1 VSPRYHR
8 LPSLE
13 VELDGQSRPAL
24 LHWRGSELRV
34 EVCGQWRIDEPW
46 GRPVQRDYF
55 QLRTLDRGTRR
66 DDDERQPQLLLLVF
80 LDRLT
85 GTWHLERL
93 YD

>member
-1 VSPRYHR
+1 MSPRYHR

-13 VELDGQSRPAL
+13 VEPDGLGRPAL
-24 LHWRGSELRV
+24 LRWRGARVPV
-34 EVCGQWRIDEPW
+34 EVCGQWRVDEPW

-55 QLRTLDRGTRR
+55 QLRTL
-66 DDDERQPQLLLLVF
+66 EPHLLLLVF